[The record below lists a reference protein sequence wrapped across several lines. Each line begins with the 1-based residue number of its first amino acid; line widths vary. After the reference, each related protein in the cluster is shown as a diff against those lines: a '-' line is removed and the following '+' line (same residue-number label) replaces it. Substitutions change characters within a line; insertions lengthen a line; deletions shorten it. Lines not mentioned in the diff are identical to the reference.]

1 MDALPPSYESH
12 FTLDTP
18 VHRLLKDKRVILAS
32 GSPRRKE
39 LFRQMG
45 FSNIE
50 ISVSGF
56 AEDLAKS
63 AYITP
68 WEYAADTSSQKA
80 LAVYQNLATEED
92 SPEIVIAADTVLIL
106 DSEIIEKPSDPK
118 HHLSI
123 LKKLR
128 DSREPHKVFTAVS
141 VIVPMD
147 VPIHPGYVMKT
158 HLEETQ
164 VKFDPSLS
172 DEFLEAYV
180 RSGEGVDKAGGYGI
194 QGFGALLVES
204 IQGDYSNI
212 VGLPLRATFRL
223 MEEALEQG
231 NADNYD

>member
-1 MDALPPSYESH
+1 MDGLPPSYESH

-18 VHRLLKDKRVILAS
+18 VHQKLKDKRVILAS

-50 ISVSGF
+50 VSVSGF
-56 AEDLAKS
+56 PENLSKS
-63 AYITP
+63 AYVTP

-80 LAVYQNLATEED
+80 LAVYQSLAAEED
-92 SPEIVIAADTVLIL
+92 SPDVVVAADTVLIL
-106 DSEIIEKPSDPK
+106 DSEIIEKPADPK
-118 HHLSI
+118 NHLSI

-128 DSREPHKVFTAVS
+128 DSRDPHKIFTAVT

-164 VKFDPSLS
+164 VKFDPSLTN
-172 DEFLEAYV
+172 EFLEAYV
-180 RSGEGVDKAGGYGI
+180 RCGEGLDKAGGYGI

-204 IQGDYSNI
+204 IQGDYTNI
-212 VGLPLRATFRL
+212 VGLPLRATYRL
-223 MEEALEQG
+223 LEEALDQG
-231 NADNYD
+231 NAENY